1 MRASKEKRARED
13 QSGQAGV
20 KGTGE
25 KAKGRKKRK
34 RREPPDSLPS
44 YLGWQALADYASC
57 SKRWLQEHL
66 PISLRF
72 RLNGKVLVRVSE
84 FDLWLERHRE
94 GQDLDRVLAEVL
106 HGADSI
112 SR

>member
-1 MRASKEKRARED
+1 MSRKDR
-13 QSGQAGV
+13 QAD
-20 KGTGE
+20 
-25 KAKGRKKRK
+25 RPKKRQ
-34 RREPPDSLPS
+34 RREPPDSLPA
-44 YLGWQALADYASC
+44 YLGWQDLSDYASC
-57 SKRWLQEHL
+57 SKRWLQNHL

-84 FDLWLERHRE
+84 FDSWIERYRE

-106 HGADSI
+106 HGVDST